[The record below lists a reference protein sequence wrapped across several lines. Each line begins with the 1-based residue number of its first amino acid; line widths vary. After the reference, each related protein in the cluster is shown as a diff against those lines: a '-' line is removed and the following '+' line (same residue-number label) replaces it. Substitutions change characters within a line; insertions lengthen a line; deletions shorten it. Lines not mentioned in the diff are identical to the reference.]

1 MKTRLMMVA
10 TAVALLLGMSHV
22 AAHADVDDGAGS
34 GSRVAVLAGAFAQ
47 PERTMQQLH
56 GSVCAAPN
64 TCEPLYYLNLGTL
77 GPTIGQASL
86 DDGVTKLDQW
96 IRTTPGPKIVFG
108 HSLGASV
115 IYRWLRQ
122 HSFDPSAPPPS
133 ELRFIT
139 TGAPERRGT
148 GYVWTDPEGKNQYRA
163 REGFGI
169 PANTPYR
176 VVDVCR
182 KWDGFCYFIPGDQ
195 RSLDGQMSKRH
206 TDYSDIDLN
215 DPANQVDVE
224 GNVTEVLV
232 PTPGLG

>member
-1 MKTRLMMVA
+1 MKARLTILA
-10 TAVALLLGMSHV
+10 TAVALLLGTPHV
-22 AAHADVDDGAGS
+22 AAHADVDDGAGT

-47 PERTMQQLH
+47 PERTMQQLR
-56 GSVCAAPN
+56 GSVCAPPN
-64 TCEPLYYLNLGTL
+64 ICEPLYYMNLGQL

-96 IRTTPGPKIVFG
+96 IRTTPGAKIVFG

-163 REGFGI
+163 SEGFGI

-182 KWDGFCYFIPGDQ
+182 KWDGFCFFIPGDQ